1 VAFSADQIA
10 RGLAYYYGKIR
21 KQEKKFYILC
31 QDYGFGHVFAEG
43 FKHGLKLFYPE
54 AQVVGEDYHKLFLTD
69 YAPYLTKIKAAG
81 AEVIFTGDWVPDAAN
96 LAKQSREMGVTL
108 PFAHIYM
115 TEANMLHDIGIEGT
129 KGWVHVGPY
138 HSPVPF
144 SAAPG
149 FTKFYKAW
157 NSTSKNWKAPY
168 NTRAYEHT
176 PTSLSGSW
184 LTHIYWLMD
193 IMERAKT
200 TNAEKII
207 QTWEG
212 DTYRTANGR
221 VYMMRGCDHKSIMDL
236 SAEVYLPP
244 DQQKATFTIPPY
256 YWYKDASFTGEI
268 HKLPAGDV
276 LPWMDPKLDRCKG
289 KNGWGE

>member
-1 VAFSADQIA
+1 MAAIC
-10 RGLAYYYGKIR
+10 G
-21 KQEKKFYILC
+21 QEI
-31 QDYGFGHVFAEG
+31 
-43 FKHGLKLFYPE
+43 
-54 AQVVGEDYHKLFLTD
+54 
-69 YAPYLTKIKAAG
+69 
-81 AEVIFTGDWVPDAAN
+81 
-96 LAKQSREMGVTL
+96 
-108 PFAHIYM
+108 
-115 TEANMLHDIGIEGT
+115 GT
-129 KGWVHVGPY
+129 KKESLARPRTIRPASTLMIGD
-138 HSPVPF
+138 
-144 SAAPG
+144 APG
-149 FTKFYKAW
+149 DYEAAQANQALFFPI
-157 NSTSKNWKAPY
+157 NPGGEEPSWK
-168 NTRAYEHT
+168 RLYEEGIDRFLAGT
-176 PTSLSGSW
+176 FAG
-184 LTHIYWLMD
+184 WLMD